1 MAKKQQIEGEKS
13 KRFESKYNP
22 TILKQLISEKLNAAQ
37 IMERMGIKHK
47 QVLKQYILRLC
58 SEEKIYHDV
67 DGIFTKSTTR
77 PRVNSKGQLVL
88 NLESFLPEHIEVQPG
103 DEFSVV
109 IEDDK
114 LILMKV

>member
-1 MAKKQQIEGEKS
+1 MAKKQQIEGEES

-67 DGIFTKSTTR
+67 DGLYTKSTTR
-77 PRVNSKGQLVL
+77 PRVNTKGQLVL
-88 NLESFLPEHIEVQPG
+88 NMESFLPEHIEVQPG
-103 DEFSVV
+103 DEFSVAF
-109 IEDDK
+109 EGDK

>member
-1 MAKKQQIEGEKS
+1 MAKKQVSDGEAP

-22 TILKQLISEKLNAAQ
+22 TVLKQLIGEKLNAAQ
-37 IMERMGIKHK
+37 IMERMSIKHK

-67 DGIFTKSTTR
+67 EGLYTKSTSR

-88 NLESFLPEHIEVQPG
+88 NMENLLPEHMEVQPG
-103 DEFSVV
+103 DEFSVAF
-109 IEDDK
+109 EDDK
-114 LILMKV
+114 LILTKV

>member
-1 MAKKQQIEGEKS
+1 MAKKQIAEGEVF

-22 TILKQLISEKLNAAQ
+22 TVLKQLISEKLNAVQ

-58 SEEKIYHDV
+58 SEEKIYYDV

-77 PRVNSKGQLVL
+77 PRVNAKGQLVL
-88 NLESFLPEHIEVQPG
+88 NLESILPEHIQVHPG
-103 DEFSVV
+103 DEFSVSF
-109 IEDDK
+109 EEDK
-114 LILMKV
+114 LVLSKV

>member
-1 MAKKQQIEGEKS
+1 MAKKQHVEGGEF

-22 TILKQLISEKLNAAQ
+22 TILKQLITENLDAAQ

-47 QVLKQYILRLC
+47 QVLKQYVLRLC
-58 SEEKIYHDV
+58 SEEKAYFEIRGLY
-67 DGIFTKSTTR
+67 TKSTTR

-88 NLESFLPEHIEVQPG
+88 NLESFLPEHIDVLPG
-103 DEFSVV
+103 DEFSVTV
-109 IEDDK
+109 EDDK

>member
-1 MAKKQQIEGEKS
+1 MAKKQQIEGEEF
-13 KRFESKYNP
+13 KRFKSRYNP
-22 TILKQLISEKLNAAQ
+22 TVLKQLIKEGLNASQ

-67 DGIFTKSTTR
+67 DGLYTKSTTR

-103 DEFSVV
+103 DEFSVAF
-109 IEDDK
+109 EDDK
-114 LILMKV
+114 LI

>member
-1 MAKKQQIEGEKS
+1 MAKKQHVEGDEP

-22 TILKQLISEKLNAAQ
+22 TVLKQLIKEGLNAMQ

-67 DGIFTKSTTR
+67 SGLYTKSTTR

-88 NLESFLPEHIEVQPG
+88 SLESFLPEHMEVRPG
-103 DEFSVV
+103 DEFSVAF
-109 IEDDK
+109 EDDK